1 MEQSWERSSLQFL
14 RLWLHLTPGVSKTR
28 LDGVMGLFGFFFC
41 LFLFSCEFF
50 LKRESFMSQVQ
61 MFVGQQRL
69 QWDHAC
75 V

>member
-1 MEQSWERSSLQFL
+1 MVTLKT
-14 RLWLHLTPGVSKTR
+14 TPGVSKTR
-28 LDGVMGLFGFFFC
+28 LDGVMGLFGFFF

-50 LKRESFMSQVQ
+50 LKCESFMSQVQ
-61 MFVGQQRL
+61 MFVGQERL